1 MNKYLIYISVA
12 LNGILLM
19 ALLGIIPFLLYLSIL
34 ANLGFL
40 WYLGVLLRKHSE
52 LENDVIGVVEKIE
65 SFSDHLEE
73 THALEMYYGDENL
86 QNLISHSRG
95 LINEFIDFQAAYFDV
110 VIEEEE
116 TNEKEN

>member
-1 MNKYLIYISVA
+1 MNRYILGFSLIFNAV
-12 LNGILLM
+12 LLIV
-19 ALLGIIPFLLYLSIL
+19 LFGLIPFLLYLSIL